1 MPYNCR
7 ETTDFAMSRIEA
19 IYRRGVF
26 EPLES
31 VTLGEEQRVQ
41 LSIEPVNGPT
51 PQAWLQ
57 DVQEI
62 QAAIVERHGLLPDSA
77 ADIAADRMR

>member
-1 MPYNCR
+1 
-7 ETTDFAMSRIEA
+7 MSRIEA

-31 VTLGEEQRVQ
+31 VALREEQRVQ

-51 PQAWLQ
+51 PQAWLHH
-57 DVQEI
+57 VQAI
-62 QAAIVERHGLLPDSA
+62 QATIVERHGALPDSA
-77 ADIAADRMR
+77 ATIAADRMR